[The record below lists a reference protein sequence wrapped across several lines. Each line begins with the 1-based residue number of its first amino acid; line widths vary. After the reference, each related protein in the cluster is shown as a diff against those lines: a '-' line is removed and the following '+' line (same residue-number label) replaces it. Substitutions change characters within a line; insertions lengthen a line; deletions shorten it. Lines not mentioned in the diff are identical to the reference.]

1 MHRATHR
8 IASSGGVDLGD
19 DLLGGGGGGEEASQL
34 CATPSSNALMC
45 SSTHASCRQF
55 LPLCAH
61 KDICHSSKSSC
72 SHFDAQP

>member
-1 MHRATHR
+1 MHRVTHR
-8 IASSGGVDLGD
+8 IASSGGVDLED
-19 DLLGGGGGGEEASQL
+19 DLLGGGGGGEGEGRL
-34 CATPSSNALMC
+34 ATPSSNALMC
-45 SSTHASCRQF
+45 RSTAQASSRQF